1 MGDGEG
7 EGGAH
12 QVDGV
17 HHGKG
22 QEESEGDGLK
32 IIGNSSLV
40 APGALAHRMFLGA
53 PDNFREISFFFSI
66 RKEDNGEKRKEKREK
81 RKECRF

>member
-22 QEESEGDGLK
+22 QEESVGDGLK
-32 IIGNSSLV
+32 TIGNTSLTA
-40 APGALAHRMFLGA
+40 APGALAHYMFLGA
-53 PDNFREISFFFSI
+53 PDNFCQISFLI
-66 RKEDNGEKRKEKREK
+66 RALPL
-81 RKECRF
+81 